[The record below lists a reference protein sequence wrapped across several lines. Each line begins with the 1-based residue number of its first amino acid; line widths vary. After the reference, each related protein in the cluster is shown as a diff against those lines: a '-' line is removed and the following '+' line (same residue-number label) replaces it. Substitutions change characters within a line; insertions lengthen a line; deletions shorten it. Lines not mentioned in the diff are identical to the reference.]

1 MPKVSRAYF
10 EHKREY
16 IIQCAMKI
24 FAEKPLADI
33 SLHEIIKETGFSQ
46 GAIYRYYK
54 SALEIYIDAANR
66 LTSERKQEKD
76 TLLSICQSSIS
87 E

>member
-1 MPKVSRAYF
+1 MCYENICGKTT
-10 EHKREY
+10 
-16 IIQCAMKI
+16 
-24 FAEKPLADI
+24 LADI